1 MSFLV
6 AMATSHPHPCFFTT
20 NRMVSCWEDLVVLK
34 EMLVR
39 VGSVMREREGNFKRA
54 RQMESWA
61 DLYNMDPGGSEM
73 RGR

>member
-1 MSFLV
+1 M
-6 AMATSHPHPCFFTT
+6 
-20 NRMVSCWEDLVVLK
+20 VLK